1 MIVFKIVK
9 KKIKGLKEL
18 KQIYQ
23 ENSQSNKS
31 QKLHLKDTIHK
42 KINVKLNN
50 KFLLQKIMIIDQEE
64 FP

>member
-1 MIVFKIVK
+1 MIVFKIAK

-23 ENSQSNKS
+23 ENSQSNKF

-50 KFLLQKIMIIDQEE
+50 KFL
-64 FP
+64 